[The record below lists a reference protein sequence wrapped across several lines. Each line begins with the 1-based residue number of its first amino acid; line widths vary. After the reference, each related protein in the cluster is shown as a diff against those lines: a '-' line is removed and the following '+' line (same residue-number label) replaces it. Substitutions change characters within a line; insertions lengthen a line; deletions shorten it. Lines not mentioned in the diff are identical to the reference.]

1 MTPFDHP
8 PSKEPTDEGLL
19 RRWQAGDQAAGEELF
34 ERHYDTLARFFCNKV
49 HQPED
54 LIQRTFLA
62 CVEHPDRFLGKANA
76 SFKTYVI
83 SIANNVLRNY
93 YRDLNG
99 PRNHAALPSTSA
111 ADPVPSPSAIV
122 CEHEE
127 EKLLLAA
134 LRSLPSDLQV
144 LLELHYWEGST
155 MREMA
160 DVLELS
166 MAQVKNGL
174 RKGRLELKKQLA
186 RLASSR
192 RVLDSTLTKLD
203 DWAAGLRDKAHQ
215 AGSGGE

>member
-1 MTPFDHP
+1 MAPFDHTP
-8 PSKEPTDEGLL
+8 PEPTLDEELL
-19 RRWQAGDQAAGEELF
+19 RRWHAGDQAAGVELF
-34 ERHYDTLARFFCNKV
+34 ERHYDTLARFFCNKA

-54 LIQRTFLA
+54 LIQKTFLA
-62 CVEHPDRFLGKANA
+62 CVEHPHRFRGEANA
-76 SFKTYVI
+76 SFKTYVV

-111 ADPVPSPSAIV
+111 ADPAASPSAII

-134 LRSLPSDLQV
+134 LRSLPLDLQV

-160 DVLELS
+160 NVLGLS

-174 RKGRLELKKQLA
+174 RKGRLELQKQLA

-192 RVLDSTLTKLD
+192 RVLESTLTQLD
-203 DWAAGLRDKAHQ
+203 DWAAGLRDKSHK
-215 AGSGGE
+215 AGNGGE